1 MGIMVRSLYLAKAS
15 FLSAKRY
22 RIDWYGAFLTPL
34 LTIMPVVLLYY
45 LGTESG
51 LVRFFYGATNTKNII
66 GYLLLGAAYWNYV
79 EVLWGSV
86 FALRYYMRIGQL
98 EELFIMPVSSIGY
111 ILSWSVFGL
120 VKVTVESV
128 PIIVLAVLLNLM
140 TFNLVEFALAAGV
153 VILSIIASFGFVF
166 LFFGITLR
174 FKEGDELVSLLGN
187 AAPLIGGMFFPV
199 NVLPKGLE
207 YFAYA
212 FPFTWGLDLSRHFLM
227 NTSTLL
233 DLEKESIVLLALSF
247 LYLGLGVISFKI
259 LQNRARKKGL
269 QGF

>member
-1 MGIMVRSLYLAKAS
+1 MGNMVRSLYLAKAS

-34 LTIMPVVLLYY
+34 LTILPVVLLYY
-45 LGTESG
+45 LGTGSG
-51 LVRFFYGATNTKNII
+51 LVRFFYGATNTKNIV

-86 FALRYYMRIGQL
+86 FTLRYYMRIGQL
-98 EELFIMPVSSIGY
+98 EELFIMPISALGY
-111 ILSWSVFGL
+111 IFSWSLSGL
-120 VKVTVESV
+120 VRVTVESV
-128 PIIVLAVLLNLM
+128 PIIVLAVLMNLM
-140 TFNLVEFALAAGV
+140 TFNLVKLALAAGV
-153 VILSIIASFGFVF
+153 VVLSIIASFGFVF

-174 FKEGDELVSLLGN
+174 FREGDELVSLLGN

-199 NVLPKGLE
+199 SVLPKGLE

-227 NTSTLL
+227 STNTLL

-259 LQNRARKKGL
+259 LQNRARRKGL